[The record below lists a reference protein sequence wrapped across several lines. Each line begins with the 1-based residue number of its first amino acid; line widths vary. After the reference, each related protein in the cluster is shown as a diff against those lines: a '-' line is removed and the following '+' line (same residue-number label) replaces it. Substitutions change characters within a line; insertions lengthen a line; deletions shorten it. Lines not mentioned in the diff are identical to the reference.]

1 MIHLSEL
8 IPHLTSLKE
17 LNFTHKTVTG
27 EQQDGLLKVLQQLYH
42 SNVTSLD
49 IRRTGVV
56 ELLDSTHDYMSA
68 LRYLIHPSSGKLEH
82 LGVGDVGFTGED
94 KLADLLSAPSSLK
107 SLSLLT
113 YSIQQHA
120 VYLKSNTNFTTLELH
135 LRSSGLLSKFEI
147 PAVIDIV
154 NCNRT
159 LKVLVLDSI
168 NAKGEGWIYPLLP
181 LISAI
186 HKNNTLQRIN
196 IHINRDISQCMIT
209 HHEELTLDSRI
220 TWTSGL

>member
-1 MIHLSEL
+1 
-8 IPHLTSLKE
+8 
-17 LNFTHKTVTG
+17 
-27 EQQDGLLKVLQQLYH
+27 
-42 SNVTSLD
+42 VTSLN
-49 IRRTGVV
+49 IRNTGVV
-56 ELLDSTHDYMSA
+56 GLLDSPHDYMSA
-68 LRYLIHPSSGKLEH
+68 LRCLIQSSGKLEH
-82 LGVGDVGFTGED
+82 LEVGDYGPFTDED
-94 KLADLLSAPSSLK
+94 KLVDLLSAPSSLK

-113 YSIQQHA
+113 HSILQHA
-120 VYLKSNTNFTTLELH
+120 VYLKSNTSLTTLELH
-135 LRSSGLLSKFEI
+135 SGCLGIISKFEI
-147 PAVIDIV
+147 PVVIDIV

-220 TWTSGL
+220 TWTSGLRASDLLSTDTLLQVNVSPSTP

>member
-1 MIHLSEL
+1 
-8 IPHLTSLKE
+8 
-17 LNFTHKTVTG
+17 
-27 EQQDGLLKVLQQLYH
+27 LKVLQQLYH
-42 SNVTSLD
+42 SNVTSLN
-49 IRRTGVV
+49 IRDTGVV
-56 ELLDSTHDYMSA
+56 GLLDSPHDYMSA
-68 LRYLIHPSSGKLEH
+68 LRSLIHPSSGKLEH
-82 LGVGDVGFTGED
+82 LEVGDHGFTDED
-94 KLADLLSAPSSLK
+94 KLVDLLSAPSSLK

-113 YSIQQHA
+113 YSIIEHA
-120 VYLKSNTNFTTLELH
+120 VYLKSNTNLTTLELH
-135 LRSSGLLSKFEI
+135 SRCPGIIEI
-147 PAVIDIV
+147 PVVIDIV

-220 TWTSGL
+220 TWTSGLRASDLLSTDTLLQVNVSPSTP